1 MRELLSTR
9 EGRTL
14 VWILGAFL
22 VAGIVCAVLGEV
34 PR

>member
-14 VWILGAFL
+14 LWILGAFL
-22 VAGIVCAVLGEV
+22 LAGIITGILGELS
-34 PR
+34 